1 MADESRSEQDQFFG
15 LEEAEQ
21 VEFDGDGPFMLP
33 LCEAR
38 AGILMGEDVGIIIL
52 KTAEGHR
59 FGVPLGHEALST
71 LYQVIGEAL
80 RDLKPDGETVQ

>member
-1 MADESRSEQDQFFG
+1 MADERHSEQDQFFA

-21 VEFDGDGPFMLP
+21 VEFEGDGPFMLP

>member
-1 MADESRSEQDQFFG
+1 MASDNSADQDEFFG
-15 LEEAEQ
+15 LNEAEQ
-21 VEFDGDGPFMLP
+21 VEFEGTGPFLLP

-52 KTAEGHR
+52 KTADGHR

-80 RDLKPDGETVQ
+80 RDLKSENDTVQ

>member
-1 MADESRSEQDQFFG
+1 MADERRSEQDQFFA
-15 LEEAEQ
+15 LEDAEQ
-21 VEFDGDGPFMLP
+21 VEFEGDGPFMLP

>member
-1 MADESRSEQDQFFG
+1 MAIDNSADQDEFFG
-15 LEEAEQ
+15 LNEAEQ
-21 VEFDGDGPFMLP
+21 VEFEGAGPFLLP

-52 KTAEGHR
+52 KSAEGHR

-80 RDLKPDGETVQ
+80 GDLKSENDTVQ